1 MTWYYITTIY
11 FDIIIMYNKKYDIY
25 CKTTYVSYKEGLKE
39 ILHTISGVE
48 KGKP

>member
-1 MTWYYITTIY
+1 
-11 FDIIIMYNKKYDIY
+11 MYNKKYDIY

-48 KGKP
+48 KGKSKNYTKNITMN